1 VADLLFVL
9 VIIAGYALCL
19 WALRAL
25 QGPKAR

>member
-25 QGPKAR
+25 QAPKGQ